1 MFFWTISKRFKMGCA
16 VTSHESAL
24 KLKWIPQPSFAGGA
38 LKCGEVA

>member
-1 MFFWTISKRFKMGCA
+1 MGCA